1 MVEHEERFA
10 GKIVCVLKSLNIKGA
25 KIRPLWADENDDSDD
40 IFCHFTEAPYLKEGM
55 TVSFRLDQEPQT
67 GRWAAF
73 EVSHIIK
80 DALVTRPDWYPS
92 PVCLDLMRNTWK
104 RTKDRS
110 EVVRTEIEFM
120 HRMDKATQ

>member
-10 GKIVCVLKSLNIKGA
+10 GRVVKVFKSLNIKGA
-25 KIRPLWADENDDSDD
+25 KIRPLWADENDDTDD
-40 IFCHFTEAPYLKEGM
+40 VFCHFTEAPFLTEGM
-55 TVSFRLDQEPQT
+55 NVSFRLDKEPQT

-80 DALVTRPDWYPS
+80 DASISRPAWYPS

-110 EVVRTEIEFM
+110 QVVLTEIEFM
-120 HRMDKATQ
+120 RRTTTA